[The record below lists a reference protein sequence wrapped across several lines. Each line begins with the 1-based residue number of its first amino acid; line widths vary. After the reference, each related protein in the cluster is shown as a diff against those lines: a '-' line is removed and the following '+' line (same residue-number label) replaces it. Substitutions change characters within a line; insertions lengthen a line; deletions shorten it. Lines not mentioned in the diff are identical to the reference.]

1 VASAVSAVASVVTC
15 QGAPRDLG
23 LDQGRACAATL
34 AARYRRLPR
43 LARARLRLGGL
54 GRGPAVALRELRRH
68 FPHQSESVA
77 GLAVGA
83 RVPGSWLVAELL
95 ATLASQAAPALALA
109 SCGPPALLARELAL
123 PEGWIVRR
131 SRPEGLFASVE
142 LTHPWLTSGLAGVNS
157 QGLALVV
164 APGRAPARAPEAP
177 AALLAQDCLERFAGL
192 EAALE
197 WCLSRPGGGAATLLL
212 ADSRG
217 EVAGIEVA
225 GRERRVLRPAGGV
238 LVAGGAPGAAA
249 EAAKALREAAPR
261 STESLLASLENA
273 APRPAAVP
281 RPLAVLDP
289 AARRLCVAGECFF
302 P

>member
-1 VASAVSAVASVVTC
+1 
-15 QGAPRDLG
+15 
-23 LDQGRACAATL
+23 
-34 AARYRRLPR
+34 
-43 LARARLRLGGL
+43 
-54 GRGPAVALRELRRH
+54 
-68 FPHQSESVA
+68 VA

-83 RVPGSWLVAELL
+83 RVPESWLVAELL
-95 ATLASQAAPALALA
+95 ATLAGEAESALALA
-109 SCGPPALLARELAL
+109 SCGPPALLARELYL

-142 LTHPWLTSGLAGVNS
+142 LTHPWFTSALAGVNS
-157 QGLALVV
+157 QGLALLV
-164 APGRAPARAPEAP
+164 APGRTSTRAREAP

-217 EVAGIEVA
+217 ELAGIEMA

-238 LVAGGAPGAAA
+238 LVAGGSPGGAA

-261 STESLLASLENA
+261 TPESLLASLADVAPAPA
-273 APRPAAVP
+273 APR
-281 RPLAVLDP
+281 RLLAVLDP
-289 AARRLCVAGECFF
+289 AARRLCVAGESFGA
-302 P
+302 

>member
-1 VASAVSAVASVVTC
+1 V
-15 QGAPRDLG
+15 
-23 LDQGRACAATL
+23 
-34 AARYRRLPR
+34 
-43 LARARLRLGGL
+43 
-54 GRGPAVALRELRRH
+54 
-68 FPHQSESVA
+68 
-77 GLAVGA
+77 
-83 RVPGSWLVAELL
+83 
-95 ATLASQAAPALALA
+95 
-109 SCGPPALLARELAL
+109 
-123 PEGWIVRR
+123 
-131 SRPEGLFASVE
+131 
-142 LTHPWLTSGLAGVNS
+142 GVNS
-157 QGLALVV
+157 EGLALVV
-164 APGRAPARAPEAP
+164 APGRATARAEEAP